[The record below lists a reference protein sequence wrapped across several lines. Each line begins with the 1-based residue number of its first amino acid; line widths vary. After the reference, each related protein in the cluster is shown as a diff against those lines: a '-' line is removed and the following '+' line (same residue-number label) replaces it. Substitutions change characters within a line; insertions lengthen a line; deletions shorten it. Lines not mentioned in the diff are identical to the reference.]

1 MLSARPR
8 REEGFT
14 LLELLVV
21 LVILA
26 IVAASAILSVGTLG
40 RDDRLQEETLRLATL
55 LRLASEEALLSGRDI
70 GLYLEEDNYRFLLYS
85 RDTFQWLSLD
95 GDETFR
101 PRKLPE
107 EVYFSVVVED
117 REIVL
122 EPADDLETIEPQLAL
137 YSSGDI
143 TPFEIYL
150 NRQLSDQQYLLE
162 GLPNGTIE
170 FQELDPDAP

>member
-1 MLSARPR
+1 MSACQR
-8 REEGFT
+8 REKGFT

-26 IVAASAILSVGTLG
+26 IVAATAILSVGTLG
-40 RDDRLQEETLRLATL
+40 RDDRLQKESLRLATL
-55 LRLASEEALLSGRDI
+55 LRLAGEEALLGGRDI
-70 GLYLEEDNYRFLLYS
+70 GLYLEDDSYRFLLYS
-85 RDTFQWLSLD
+85 RDTFQWLTLD
-95 GDETFR
+95 GDDTFR
-101 PRKLPE
+101 PWTLPE

-122 EPADDLETIEPQLAL
+122 EPAEDLEAIEPQVAL

-150 NRQLSDQQYLLE
+150 SRELSDQQFLVE